1 MLRFPPCGSVLFVRE
16 VCLVRETVKHGSLA
30 LGIAAAVGAAVF
42 VVASMRPRDAALLD
56 GHWHRDALE
65 AFAQAAESAR
75 VRTPSLHRWKAQV
88 ALERGDAASGV
99 RELFAAAALDDTVS
113 GRLRLLADLALT
125 QESLG
130 LTKTLFDGTWFRLA
144 FVRTDRWAW
153 WAFAVAAWLGV
164 LLAFLRWYRP
174 AAFLRWRGPVLA
186 AAPAV
191 AAAGLVV
198 VLLGLVT
205 PPYAVLEGPGTVPLY
220 RTANAV
226 AEPNDASGRLAE
238 LPAGTLV
245 TLGETSGNAI
255 RLVEPFGGWVPRDR
269 TRPVTL
275 RATN

>member
-1 MLRFPPCGSVLFVRE
+1 V
-16 VCLVRETVKHGSLA
+16 
-30 LGIAAAVGAAVF
+30 
-42 VVASMRPRDAALLD
+42 
-56 GHWHRDALE
+56 
-65 AFAQAAESAR
+65 
-75 VRTPSLHRWKAQV
+75 
-88 ALERGDAASGV
+88 
-99 RELFAAAALDDTVS
+99 
-113 GRLRLLADLALT
+113 
-125 QESLG
+125 
-130 LTKTLFDGTWFRLA
+130 
-144 FVRTDRWAW
+144 
-153 WAFAVAAWLGV
+153 
-164 LLAFLRWYRP
+164 
-174 AAFLRWRGPVLA
+174 
-186 AAPAV
+186 V

-226 AEPNDASGRLAE
+226 AEPNDASERLAE